1 MGHSPTVVSL
11 YSVSLKQ
18 FFRYFTMP
26 CGLVW
31 CLLMTTVSILGHNRS
46 LNQSCLMH
54 TSVCPVID
62 VLMWEHL
69 ITVTAAVFL
78 VCEVNLLDFSVL
90 WGDIFRSFP
99 SKFYPLVPAHI
110 YVGWI
115 IIWWL
120 SNDYFL
126 IPSSLFISWHSTMR
140 KYLVCLFV
148 SALTGRLW
156 ATAAMLKPPSHL
168 PVPDTVTAWTFLCPT
183 LDPVIEEHQ
192 FALV

>member
-1 MGHSPTVVSL
+1 M
-11 YSVSLKQ
+11 
-18 FFRYFTMP
+18 
-26 CGLVW
+26 
-31 CLLMTTVSILGHNRS
+31 TVSILSHNRS
-46 LNQSCLMH
+46 PNQSCLMH

-62 VLMWEHL
+62 ILVWEHL
-69 ITVTAAVFL
+69 ITVMAAIFL

-99 SKFYPLVPAHI
+99 SKFYPLVSAHI

-140 KYLVCLFV
+140 KYLVCLLCQRWQADSEPVASSVCCNQRCNAQAPFCLL
-148 SALTGRLW
+148 SAWHRGCATGF
-156 ATAAMLKPPSHL
+156 PL
-168 PVPDTVTAWTFLCPT
+168 PHVGTCPWGASVC
-183 LDPVIEEHQ
+183 LSAV
-192 FALV
+192 